1 MKTLTRFGS
10 FLVLGATLGVAV
22 PALAQEPAREPAP
35 VVDAAP
41 AAAAQVPV
49 EGNGHAEHGE
59 GHEGHDHGQ
68 EGHAAHGE
76 GHAAHGEGHGPA
88 AGHGEGHD
96 EHAPTFDDINWA
108 TGFLGVNDDAE
119 PGLLWRAKGTPA
131 PLGALLLNAGIL
143 YWLLFKFGK
152 KPIADALKAR
162 KAGIMKGMDDAAKM
176 KAEAEA
182 SLAKYQKKLDEIDD
196 EVARIKREAKEQ
208 GEAESA
214 RILSE
219 AKERR
224 ARMERDARTLIEQE
238 LKAAREG
245 LLRDTVRAA
254 VKSAEKTITAKIGD
268 ADQQRLGD
276 EFLASIRAS
285 ATTLRGRL

>member
-35 VVDAAP
+35 AAEPPVVDAAP

-59 GHEGHDHGQ
+59 AHE
-68 EGHAAHGE
+68 AHE
-76 GHAAHGEGHGPA
+76 AHGEGHGKA
-88 AGHGEGHD
+88 AAHGEGHD

-119 PGLLWRAKGTPA
+119 PGLLWRSKGTPA

-162 KAGIMKGMDDAAKM
+162 KAGIMKGMEDAAKM

-214 RILSE
+214 RILSD

-238 LKAAREG
+238 LKAAREN

-276 EFLASIRAS
+276 EYLASIRAS
-285 ATTLRGRL
+285 AATLRGRL